1 MARRPDTNAQTYTY
15 TVELIPTEPDGY
27 SVHVPA
33 LPGIVTSGGT
43 IEEALAMAREAIA
56 LHIEG
61 LRDLGQEIPREPPP
75 RRRTQRV
82 RLPVRVAA

>member
-1 MARRPDTNAQTYTY
+1 MSSAAYTF

-33 LPGIVTSGGT
+33 LPGVVTSGET
-43 IEEALAMAREAIA
+43 IEDALAMAREAIA

-61 LRDLGQEIPREPPP
+61 LREDGREIPVEPLPP
-75 RRRTQRV
+75 RKT
-82 RLPVRVAA
+82 VRVLLNVAA